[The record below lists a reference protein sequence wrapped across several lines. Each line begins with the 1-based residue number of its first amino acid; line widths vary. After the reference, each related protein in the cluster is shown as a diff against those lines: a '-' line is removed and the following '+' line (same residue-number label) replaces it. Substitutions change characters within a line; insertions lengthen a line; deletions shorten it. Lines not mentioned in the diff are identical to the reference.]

1 MMKKEENLI
10 IRIPEKLKREFK
22 MVCKSKNL
30 TMSQALNMEIQNF
43 LNKKNNELIQTQ
55 LQIAN
60 PIDEDM
66 LTYLK
71 TPKYYNNVLVERRDI
86 YKSGRKI
93 KIGDKVLFGLLNEEL
108 IKFHIEE
115 INTLYEFAE
124 NDNETLI
131 NLKFKDE

>member
-1 MMKKEENLI
+1 MIKKEKILI

-22 MVCKSKNL
+22 MVCNSKNL
-30 TMSQALNMEIQNF
+30 TMSQVLNMEIQNF

-71 TPKYYNNVLVERRDI
+71 TPKYHNNKLVERRDI

-124 NDNETLI
+124 NDNDTLI